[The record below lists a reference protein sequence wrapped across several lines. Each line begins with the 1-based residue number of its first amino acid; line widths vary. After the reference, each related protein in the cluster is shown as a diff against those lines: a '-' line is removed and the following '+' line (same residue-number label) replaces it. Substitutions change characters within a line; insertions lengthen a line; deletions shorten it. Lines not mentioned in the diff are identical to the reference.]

1 MTIVRSE
8 QKNTEEVQRVREA
21 MAEGRSV
28 LSEAQADLIRR
39 QAALLGEDGED
50 IMQAIQE
57 DAVKT
62 GRLAADVARVI
73 EKCCQDLNQRVATQK
88 KSNEVEKEKEPARLL
103 QMECM
108 REQVSKCA
116 VAKDKGNMADLM
128 RVKNTLPSLLLKYME
143 DLEADEK
150 EGLAPDIVGTWRQ
163 AALDLTEDIMKYV
176 GRLGEGPALAA
187 NGALETLKRAI
198 KKTAALSEAVT
209 LAPREPEEEELRDLA
224 RRLGAAKKELMA
236 MGKDLV
242 VGQPAD
248 TATEAHELVSE
259 VGEAIKAS
267 RELIKAA
274 LRGLGAA

>member
-1 MTIVRSE
+1 
-8 QKNTEEVQRVREA
+8 